1 MASLDDVVSD
11 LKKSISFF
19 KNHPLLSSSPLPP
32 PASATPLDTPGR
44 ALFTYLQQ
52 HFPQLHQLL
61 HNAPSAFTTPAV
73 TGLIRKPRL
82 DDPTYLTFLALFLAG
97 LFVTMSWFS
106 RTAPNPFGRFSPFG
120 RGNQATNN
128 EVSDNDFSYI
138 TKEDLEE
145 HTGSHRRHRSSS
157 RSAAPEI
164 VDWDDKNPDRD
175 TDILVFKVGRVSYP
189 THFPAQ
195 TIRDGDLK
203 IGTVRQAAAKKLNVT
218 DPRRIRMFFKGRQLK
233 FDDRPAK
240 EEGLRGDGTGS
251 EILCVIGEQ
260 SSGAMA
266 PGAEDMDSR
275 ISDRDYDRDD
285 NGSEDDGEDA
295 VSDNIS
301 PAAGKKKPRKRG
313 GKKKKKAPGSASTP
327 DLAYQN
333 PTPAASEFL
342 PIPSHIP
349 APRPTSAP
357 PSQPAQQTG
366 PQSPLQKLDTIASK
380 FHTEM
385 VPLCVSFINNP
396 PEDKAKR
403 AFEHKKLAE
412 TILAQVLLKLDG
424 VETEGDPDARARRK
438 EIVRETQNML
448 NKLDEV
454 VK

>member
-1 MASLDDVVSD
+1 MASFNDVVSD
-11 LKKSISFF
+11 LKKSIRFF
-19 KNHPLLSSSPLPP
+19 KNHPLLSPSPLPP
-32 PASATPLDTPGR
+32 PATPRDPPSR
-44 ALFTYLQQ
+44 AFSYLQQ
-52 HFPQLHQLL
+52 HFPRVQQYLDD
-61 HNAPSAFTTPAV
+61 APPALAQV
-73 TGLIRKPRL
+73 TDLIRKPRL
-82 DDPTYLTFLALFLAG
+82 DDPTYLSCLALFLAA

-106 RTAPNPFGRFSPFG
+106 RTAPNAFGRFSPFG
-120 RGNQATNN
+120 RGNQANNSN

-157 RSAAPEI
+157 RAAAAPEI

-195 TIRDGDLK
+195 SIREGDLK
-203 IGTVRQAAAKKLNVT
+203 IGTVRQAAAKKLGVN

-251 EILCVIGEQ
+251 EILCVVGELT
-260 SSGAMA
+260 SGAMA

-275 ISDRDYDRDD
+275 ISDRDYDRGDD
-285 NGSEDDGEDA
+285 LGSDDGDDA
-295 VSDNIS
+295 VSDSIS

-313 GKKKKKAPGSASTP
+313 GKKKKKSANTSTP
-327 DLAYQN
+327 ELAYSN
-333 PTPAASEFL
+333 PTPSASEFL

-357 PSQPAQQTG
+357 PSQPAAQTG
-366 PQSPLQKLDTIASK
+366 PQSPLQKLDIIASK

-385 VPLCVSFINNP
+385 VPLCVAFINNP
-396 PEDKAKR
+396 PEDKSKR